1 MSTAFRNK
9 GIASTKK
16 ECKDDKEKSLSAIK
30 KKYTKQVKSL
40 RRKNRILQ
48 KEIKTNQTTSKV

>member
-48 KEIKTNQTTSKV
+48 KEIKTT